1 MPPTNRP
8 ASEGLPDVKGWARV
22 RKALQRDEVL
32 DDVGV
37 LHVETSCRISCRGA
51 RVGSMTGSMMSR
63 SSRRALEDLEDLDVW
78 RSKDELRRELKKG
91 IKRGVLLALPARL
104 KPIPTPTPTL
114 LLPYPYPYPNPN
126 PTPTPTHPYPYP

>member
-1 MPPTNRP
+1 
-8 ASEGLPDVKGWARV
+8 
-22 RKALQRDEVL
+22 
-32 DDVGV
+32 
-37 LHVETSCRISCRGA
+37 
-51 RVGSMTGSMMSR
+51 MTGSMMSR

-114 LLPYPYPYPNPN
+114 DPPQPLPLPLPQPYPYPTLTTTLPQP
-126 PTPTPTHPYPYP
+126 

>member
-63 SSRRALEDLEDLDVW
+63 SSRRALEDLDIW
-78 RSKDELRRELKKG
+78 RSKDELKRELKKG
-91 IKRGVLLALPARL
+91 TKRGVLMALPARL

-114 LLPYPYPYPNPN
+114 APPQQS
-126 PTPTPTHPYPYP
+126 